1 MELSQVLRDPKGLT
15 HGTKV
20 VSPRE
25 GRFIYC
31 FTERGEEACLSCL
44 SPTDGRQVTG
54 LEGAEVEAIS
64 YGEIAAVVSPYKTT
78 RFDQLEKG
86 AQRESILKHQEVNT
100 RIFSTRTVVPVRF
113 GTVADDPVQVKEL
126 LQKIYLQ
133 VKAALKR
140 LERKIELLVRAS
152 WDLHAVLQGV
162 KSQIPIEDS
171 GDADLQQQIALGRQ
185 LFEAVDKRKKII
197 INTIHNRLYPV
208 AADFTVGRPD
218 GEEMIL
224 DHSYLVEREKEA
236 LFDEAVNLL
245 ANEYEG
251 RVSFKYIGP
260 LPPYS
265 FTRLEIAQGNFE
277 LVDEAR
283 KTLGLPE
290 KSSLEQ
296 IKACYRGLSLAH
308 HPDRNPDDP
317 RAEQRFRDVAR
328 AYEILEAYCENNPWL
343 EEDRIYS
350 FLRHDVE
357 SAVMVRSGS
366 G

>member
-1 MELSQVLRDPKGLT
+1 MDLSQVLQDPKRLT
-15 HGTKV
+15 HGTEV

-31 FTERGEEACLSCL
+31 FTERGEEAYSF
-44 SPTDGRQVTG
+44 TG
-54 LEGAEVEAIS
+54 LEGAKVEIIS
-64 YGEIAAVVSPYKTT
+64 YGGIAGVVSSLKTT
-78 RFDQLEKG
+78 RFDEMEKG
-86 AQRESILKHQEVNT
+86 AQRESVLKHLEVNS
-100 RIFSTRTVVPVRF
+100 RIFSTCTVVPVRF
-113 GTVADDPVQVKEL
+113 GTIADDPCQVKEL

-133 VKAALKR
+133 VRAALKR
-140 LERKIELLVRAS
+140 LERKVEMVVRAS
-152 WDLHAVLQGV
+152 WDLHAVLQEA
-162 KSQIPIEDS
+162 KSEIEIENS
-171 GDADLQQQIALGRQ
+171 GAADIQQKIAVGRRV
-185 LFEAVDKRKKII
+185 FEAVDKRKKAI
-197 INTIHNRLYPV
+197 INTIHNRLHLV

-218 GEEMIL
+218 GEEMIF

-236 LFDEAVNLL
+236 LFEEAVNLL
-245 ANEYEG
+245 ANEYG
-251 RVSFKYIGP
+251 RGLSFKYIGP

-265 FTRLEIAQGNFE
+265 FTRLEVTQGNFE

-317 RAEQRFRDVAR
+317 RAEQRFRNIAR

-350 FLRHDVE
+350 FLRDEVE